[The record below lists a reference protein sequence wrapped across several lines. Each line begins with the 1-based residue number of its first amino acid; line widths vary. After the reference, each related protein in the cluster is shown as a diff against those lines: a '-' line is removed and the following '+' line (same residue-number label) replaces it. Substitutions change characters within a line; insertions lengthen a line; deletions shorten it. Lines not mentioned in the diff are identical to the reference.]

1 MCGIAGFVSS
11 AALDPSADRARLQ
24 RMVDA
29 LGHRGPDGQGILLDG
44 SAALGHDRLAIIDLS
59 PRGRQPMAN
68 EDGSIQI
75 VFNGE
80 IYNHAALR
88 EELVRAGHRF
98 RSRSDTEALLHG
110 YEAWGLEGLLERLE
124 GMFAFAIWDAPRRR
138 LALARDLFGI
148 KPLYFAR
155 RDGRFVFA
163 SEMKAIA
170 AYDGAPAQIDPDGL
184 LASLHHFGVPAPLT
198 VCAGVFQLE
207 PASWLVVDLATGA
220 ESSRRYWRWTP
231 RPEIE
236 DPAAAEA
243 ELWETLLKSVE
254 RHLVSDVPVGLFLS
268 GGIDSSLVAAACA
281 ETGMKPTCFTLALDD
296 PARDESPI
304 AALLCRHFGL
314 AHEVEP
320 MDEADARPFDAR
332 LGAMF
337 DEPFAVS
344 SALTTAAISA
354 RASRRFK
361 VMLSGEGG
369 DELFGG
375 YSWYRRWIETYG
387 LAGERRIR
395 GAFAR
400 AFARLGGR
408 LAPPA
413 DPLEGYADFVSA
425 FRPEALRG
433 LFSPEFLAGCTH
445 ADPAAA
451 YREVDQPA
459 LAGFDR
465 VQALDLEIFL
475 PAVCLTKMDRTSMAF
490 GLEVRVPFLD
500 RKVAELSAR
509 IPPALRNPGF
519 EPKGLL
525 RRVARR
531 HLPPALLEKKKQ
543 GFAAPVDRWF
553 PRAVLLAEIDHALRG
568 VDPASIGLNRDVRR
582 GAARL
587 GRRDLWRFTHTIRFL
602 LAAHAVAPPAA

>member
-1 MCGIAGFVSS
+1 MCGIAGFVS
-11 AALDPSADRARLQ
+11 AAPLDPTADRARLQ

-29 LGHRGPDGQGILLDG
+29 LEHRGPDGQGLHVEAA
-44 SAALGHDRLAIIDLS
+44 AALGHDRLAIIDLS
-59 PRGRQPMAN
+59 PLGRQPMEN
-68 EDGSIQI
+68 EDGSVRI

-80 IYNHAALR
+80 IYNHASLRVAL
-88 EELVRAGHRF
+88 EQAGHRF

-110 YEAWGLEGLLERLE
+110 YEEWGLEGLLERLE

-155 RDGRFVFA
+155 RGDRFVFA

-170 AYDGAPAQIDPDGL
+170 AYDGGPPPIDPDGL

-198 VCAGVFQLE
+198 VREGVRQLE
-207 PASWLVVDLATGA
+207 PASWLVVDAATGA

-231 RPEIE
+231 RPELE
-236 DPAAAEA
+236 DPVAAET
-243 ELWETLLKSVE
+243 ELWETLVQSVE

-281 ETGMKPTCFTLALDD
+281 EAGMKPTCFTLALDD
-296 PARDESPI
+296 PARDESPL

-314 AHEVEP
+314 AHEIEP

-332 LGAMF
+332 LAAMF

-387 LAGERRIR
+387 PE
-395 GAFAR
+395 
-400 AFARLGGR
+400 GGR
-408 LAPPA
+408 RPSNAFTRALARIAGRRAPPG
-413 DPLEGYADFVSA
+413 DPLAGYADLVSA
-425 FRPEALRG
+425 FRPEALRA
-433 LFSPEFLAGCTH
+433 LFAPAFLAGH
-445 ADPAAA
+445 AQADPAAA
-451 YREVDQPA
+451 YRAVDRPE

-465 VQALDLEIFL
+465 VQALDVELFL
-475 PAVCLTKMDRTSMAF
+475 PAVCLTKMDRTSMAS

-500 RKVAELSAR
+500 RKVAELAAR
-509 IPPALRNPGF
+509 IPAALRNPGY
-519 EPKGLL
+519 EAKGLL

-531 HLPPALLEKKKQ
+531 RLPPALLEKKKQ

-553 PRAVLLAEIDHALRG
+553 PRASLLAEIDRGLRG
-568 VDPASIGLNRDVRR
+568 IDPARIGLHRDVRR

-587 GRRDLWRFTHTIRFL
+587 GRRDLWRFAHTVRFL
-602 LAAHAVAPPAA
+602 VAAHATTSA